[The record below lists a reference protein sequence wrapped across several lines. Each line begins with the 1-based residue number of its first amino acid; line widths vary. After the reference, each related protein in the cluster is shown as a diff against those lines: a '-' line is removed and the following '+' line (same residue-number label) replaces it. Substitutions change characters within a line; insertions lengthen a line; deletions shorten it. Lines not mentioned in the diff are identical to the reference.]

1 MMFQLGRWKRP
12 MFGTRW
18 QHEWLGNLSVQY
30 WFSDCHCRKMWEGGE
45 RERTAAGDE
54 MSALGYGIEGKGD
67 ALPVELSGCN
77 VTSIKIG

>member
-1 MMFQLGRWKRP
+1 M
-12 MFGTRW
+12 
-18 QHEWLGNLSVQY
+18 
-30 WFSDCHCRKMWEGGE
+30 E